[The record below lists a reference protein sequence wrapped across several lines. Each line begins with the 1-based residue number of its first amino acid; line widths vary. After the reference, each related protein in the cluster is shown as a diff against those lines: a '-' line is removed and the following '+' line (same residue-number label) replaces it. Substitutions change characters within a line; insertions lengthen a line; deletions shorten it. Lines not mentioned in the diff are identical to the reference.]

1 MRAINY
7 KVRTAD
13 GSIFSTTSYSV
24 ATESGNRIVKTYL
37 TKVDLTPDK
46 VKEARSKRVE
56 KLNRIRKA
64 KRG

>member
-1 MRAINY
+1 MRTINY

-24 ATESGNRIVKTYL
+24 ATEGGNRIVETYL
-37 TKVDLTPDK
+37 TEVDLTPDK
-46 VKEARSKRVE
+46 VKEARSKRVA